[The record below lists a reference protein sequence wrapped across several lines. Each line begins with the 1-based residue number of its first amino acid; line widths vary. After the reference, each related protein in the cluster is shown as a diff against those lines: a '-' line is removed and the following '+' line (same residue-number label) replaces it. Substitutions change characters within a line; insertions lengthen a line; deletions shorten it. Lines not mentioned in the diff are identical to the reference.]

1 MRHLLRHRS
10 VDGDDEEAIN
20 LAIEVVGESRDD
32 SLVHQ
37 LVEFLMGDV
46 DGSPKV
52 WWRVENNLTK
62 QTFLNF
68 FSVL

>member
-1 MRHLLRHRS
+1 MRLSFPLLRGVRFHLLRHRS

-52 WWRVENNLTK
+52 
-62 QTFLNF
+62 
-68 FSVL
+68 

>member
-52 WWRVENNLTK
+52 
-62 QTFLNF
+62 
-68 FSVL
+68 